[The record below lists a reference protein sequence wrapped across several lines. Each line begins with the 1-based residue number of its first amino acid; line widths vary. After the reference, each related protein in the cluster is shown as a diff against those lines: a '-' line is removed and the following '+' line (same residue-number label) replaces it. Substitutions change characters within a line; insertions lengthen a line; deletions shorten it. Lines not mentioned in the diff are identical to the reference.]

1 MELYAV
7 RERRGGPWNWALGL
21 REQAGFDDHARFMD
35 GLVDAGFVLLGGPL
49 EGDREVL
56 LIVSAPS
63 EEAIR
68 QRFAPDPWL
77 QDGTLSI
84 VSIERWTIL
93 LDGLQQGPWPH
104 AARAGRERKGG
115 VSS

>member
-21 REQAGFDDHARFMD
+21 REQAGFADHARFMD

-49 EGDREVL
+49 EGGREVL
-56 LIVSAPS
+56 LVVRAPDG
-63 EEAIR
+63 EEVR

-77 QDGTLSI
+77 QDGMLSI

-93 LDGLQQGPWPH
+93 LDGLQQALGP
-104 AARAGRERKGG
+104 RSNERP
-115 VSS
+115 